1 MKIYDYTTNTNIT
14 LESVKT
20 GMQLRVEGTPSEVN
34 TFLSKFEYETVAEGH
49 ETDTEKRVYIQIKS
63 VKLAKYTV
71 SFNTTKYESED
82 KYSREL
88 INSNYFRTLDFNL
101 TITSE
106 DEDTAY
112 YIFTKI
118 SSYME
123 AELKEYGFEFAR
135 CTGYGEVE
143 ANQFVDTA
151 SINFEH
157 GSMAEIKKAVMTAYK
172 EAKKLR
178 SY

>member
-14 LESVKT
+14 LETVKT
-20 GMQLRVEGTPSEVN
+20 GMQLRVEGTPSEVEN
-34 TFLSKFEYETVAEGH
+34 LLSKFEYETVTEGH
-49 ETDTEKRVYIQIKS
+49 ETDSEKRVYIQIKN

-82 KYSREL
+82 KYARSLER
-88 INSNYFRTLDFNL
+88 SNYFRTLDFNL

-106 DEDTAY
+106 NEDTAY
-112 YIFTKI
+112 YIFNKI

-123 AELKEYGFEFAR
+123 SELKEYGFEFSR
-135 CTGYGEVE
+135 CTTYGEVE
-143 ANQFVDTA
+143 SNQFVDTA

-157 GSMAEIKKAVMTAYK
+157 GFMAEIKKDIMTAYK
-172 EAKKLR
+172 EAKKSLR
-178 SY
+178 